1 MKISFKLAIAYMK
14 EQKGRTIALIISIAL
29 AVILVFALN
38 VIPETQ
44 NKFEI
49 EKAYKNFSDDH
60 VEYSNVEN
68 DIVNKFKKDKEVTH
82 MNDVL

>member
-1 MKISFKLAIAYMK
+1 MKISFKLAISYMK
-14 EQKGRTIALIISIAL
+14 EQKGRTIALITSIAL

-49 EKAYKNFSDDH
+49 E
-60 VEYSNVEN
+60 
-68 DIVNKFKKDKEVTH
+68 
-82 MNDVL
+82 